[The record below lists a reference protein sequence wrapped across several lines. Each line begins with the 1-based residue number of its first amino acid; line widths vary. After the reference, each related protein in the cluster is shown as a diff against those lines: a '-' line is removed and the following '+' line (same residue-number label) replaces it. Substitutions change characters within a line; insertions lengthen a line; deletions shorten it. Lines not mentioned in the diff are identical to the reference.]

1 MKDFKWRWQ
10 DTVVVLVGLAAV
22 LFALLNYSKLPDR
35 LPVQFGIKG
44 QVNRTWNK
52 ELAIAV
58 WGTVGILLPLL
69 MQFTRRMDPKREN
82 YKKFENS
89 YAMTRLTVGVLLNL
103 MLVVSVLHGLGRMPN
118 IAKLSLIAAG
128 LLLMVIGNF
137 LPQVKDNYLFGVR
150 TPWTL
155 NSPEVW
161 RRTHRISGILWVI
174 AGLLIIP
181 AALLSGTVALVL
193 TYCFAITC
201 HSNAHC
207 LLLAGIAD
215 CPQLTTAEQQD
226 LRTV

>member
-1 MKDFKWRWQ
+1 MKDIRWKWQ
-10 DTVVVLVGLAAV
+10 DTLIVLVGLAAV

-52 ELAIAV
+52 ELAIGV

-69 MQFTRRMDPKREN
+69 LQLTRRMDPKREN
-82 YKKFENS
+82 YKKFENA
-89 YAMTRLTVGVLLNL
+89 YAMTRLMVGVLLNL
-103 MLVVSVLHGLGRMPN
+103 MLVVSVLHGLGRAPN
-118 IAKLSLIAAG
+118 IAKFSLIGAG

-137 LPQVKDNYLFGVR
+137 LPQVKDNYLFGIR

-161 RRTHRISGILWVI
+161 RRTHRISGTLWVI
-174 AGLLIIP
+174 AGLLIIL

-193 TYCFAITC
+193 IIASLFLAIPTPIVY
-201 HSNAHC
+201 SWQVSR
-207 LLLAGIAD
+207 IVRD
-215 CPQLTTAEQQD
+215 
-226 LRTV
+226 